1 MPSGIKMLKVLG
13 GIVEIG
19 FILSFVY
26 EFGKEVG
33 RKEQQETDAIQQAD
47 TSLNSLNTKELIDIL
62 KNVDKNAVNKARSV
76 TIK

>member
-1 MPSGIKMLKVLG
+1 MPSGIKMLKFLG

-26 EFGKEVG
+26 EYGKEVG
-33 RKEQQETDAIQQAD
+33 KKEQQETD
-47 TSLNSLNTKELIDIL
+47 TSLNMQEMIDIL

>member
-26 EFGKEVG
+26 EVGKEVG
-33 RKEQQETDAIQQAD
+33 RKEQQDTDALQTDPA
-47 TSLNSLNTKELIDIL
+47 LNSFNTKELIDIL
-62 KNVDKNAVNKARSV
+62 KNVDKNAVDKARSV